1 MPLIVIDETLFRAL
15 LAGRTVKLRG
25 AIASPG
31 EGRGN
36 EIDLILDKIDRQRLI
51 DAVVNTKP
59 PDPPQAREFLS
70 RPRRK

>member
-1 MPLIVIDETLFRAL
+1 MRIVIDETLFRAL
-15 LAGRTVKLRG
+15 LAGKTVKLRG
-25 AIASPG
+25 AMPG
-31 EGRGN
+31 RAN

-70 RPRRK
+70 PSRRNNRK